1 MQDNKKIVGIVYA
14 YDTGDEYNLVKD
26 LGVRWIRLNIPFPWS
41 DKMFGTLSD
50 DYNLCKK
57 QFMEA
62 HENGMLVMPS
72 TPGMGGFTF
81 DEKLGK
87 THWHDSFPDF
97 AGVKG
102 SKNYYEQVAA
112 TTKFICEDLGELA
125 SDLWQCMNEIDIPVF
140 SNDYPDEIIAN
151 TARASAEGIV
161 SANPQARCGINLSQY
176 YNRGVYIADLVYR
189 PGHVFK
195 YIGVDQ
201 YFGSWQEKTVEAW
214 TDVID
219 ALYARYQL
227 PVLVNE
233 WGYSSGGRLTAV
245 HPDPN
250 DLPIGWPDVCYV
262 KSWFHEVEGGHTPEV
277 QAEYLRR
284 GHEIF
289 ASHPH
294 VLGSF
299 MFCWRDAHHCY
310 HCGQSECPAECFW
323 GIVDLNCK
331 PKPAYYAVK
340 KAIAE
345 YYRK

>member
-1 MQDNKKIVGIVYA
+1 MQEYKKIVGIVYA
-14 YDTGDEYNLVKD
+14 YDTGDEYDMVKD
-26 LGVRWIRLNIPFPWS
+26 LGIRWIRLNIPFPWS

-50 DYNLCKK
+50 EYVLCKQ
-57 QFMEA
+57 QFIEA
-62 HENGMLVMPS
+62 HENGMLIMPS

-87 THWHDSFPDF
+87 TCWHDSFPDF

-102 SKNYYEQVAA
+102 TRVYYEQVAA
-112 TTKFICEDLGELA
+112 ATKFICEDLGDLA
-125 SDLWQCMNEIDIPVF
+125 SDMWQCMNEIDITVF

-161 SANPQARCGINLSQY
+161 SANPKAGCGINLSQY
-176 YNRGVYIADLVYR
+176 YDRGVYMADLVYR
-189 PGHVFK
+189 PGHAFK

-219 ALYARYQL
+219 ALYAHYQL
-227 PVLVNE
+227 PVLANE
-233 WGYSSGGRLTAV
+233 WGYSSGGSLAAV

-289 ASHPH
+289 ANHPH

-323 GIVDLNCK
+323 GIVDLDCK

-345 YYRK
+345 YYHK